1 MENSTQN
8 TPVNKKTAAKA
19 AVLNTMKNKQVQKTL
34 LIGGAVVGSAFLAK
48 YIINKIKKK
57 NTQKRFDEDTVQQA
71 MLLHAAMNP
80 SGISWM
86 MSMDGTSNDT
96 FFNVINEITDFNKV
110 ANEYKKLYQ
119 NSLIETVEKELSS
132 GEYTRFLN
140 LISTSNP
147 ELKKKNEK
155 FILMPKGGKIYQSL
169 NFYPFGSVKE
179 VKENS
184 YLNNP
189 TDMIT
194 KSYLMFTGYKTFIH
208 SSQLNSTSN
217 KFYDVWIDMD
227 DVIIAS
233 VDTIKAK
240 YKNITKNKVVFY
252 DKEF

>member
-1 MENSTQN
+1 M
-8 TPVNKKTAAKA
+8 
-19 AVLNTMKNKQVQKTL
+19 
-34 LIGGAVVGSAFLAK
+34 
-48 YIINKIKKK
+48 
-57 NTQKRFDEDTVQQA
+57 
-71 MLLHAAMNP
+71 
-80 SGISWM
+80 
-86 MSMDGTSNDT
+86 
-96 FFNVINEITDFNKV
+96 
-110 ANEYKKLYQ
+110 
-119 NSLIETVEKELSS
+119 SS